1 MTQLHKKRFDELSQQ
16 LQLLIDSKF
25 PHVDSLDRRV
35 HEIDSD
41 ALLEWSVKARNLL
54 SKACGQDSEH
64 YRSFVANE
72 KFQAYDLH
80 LEILMRLR
88 AVFLAAK
95 EDFEGGYLNSVRT
108 LVQAEVFDSEL
119 EQARALFAGRY
130 LVAAAVISG
139 VVLETTLRELC
150 DRHGVPHDKLDKMNA
165 DLAKAGAYNTL
176 AQKRITALAGIRNS
190 AAHGK
195 PDEFSEGDV
204 DSMIRDVER
213 FVTEHLTA

>member
-108 LVQAEVFDSEL
+108 LVQAEMFDSEL